1 MWSTD
6 FWMATTERGIKT
18 LAQSAAAAL
27 IAEGAGIID
36 TDWAGILSISLMAAV
51 VSVLT
56 SIGSGAVTGTPS
68 ITGSEQVMTLGDSTG
83 IKIGGTDE

>member
-1 MWSTD
+1 MWSID
-6 FWMATTERGIKT
+6 FWTAVCERGIKT

-27 IAEGAGIID
+27 IAAGTGIIE
-36 TDWAGILSISLMAAV
+36 TDWIGILSISLMAAV

-56 SIGSGAVTGTPS
+56 SIGTGAVTGTPS
-68 ITGSEQVMTLGDSTG
+68 ATGSEQVMNIRDAD